1 MKVLII
7 DNYDS
12 FTYNLYQY
20 IGEILT
26 SKDLQFTLDVVRNDV
41 ITLKIEN
48 HLNGTIHATIDEPEL
63 GVLFTKCN
71 ICAGSVVPL
80 RDRVK
85 CPNCG
90 FVEDRKIS
98 TNFEKSDFL
107 KLRD

>member
-1 MKVLII
+1 ECICQNMDRRRII
-7 DNYDS
+7 AR
-12 FTYNLYQY
+12 
-20 IGEILT
+20 
-26 SKDLQFTLDVVRNDV
+26 VNDV